1 MEIMELAELSLEKLE
16 EEIKGVKEFLVSE
29 LSPQVEK
36 LARRRPLLLYSLRH
50 PQLKLSSPIA
60 VSLED
65 DGVQII
71 ASAYDLDVFGYGE
84 TEGEALD
91 DLRRTIT
98 DLYFTLQDD
107 AKALGPMP
115 HRVWEYLSDIIEE
128 TSRL

>member
-1 MEIMELAELSLEKLE
+1 MELAELSLEKLE
-16 EEIKGVKEFLVSE
+16 EEIKGVKEFLVGE
-29 LSPQVEK
+29 LSPRVEK
-36 LARRRPLLLYSLRH
+36 LTRRRPLFLYSLRH
-50 PQLKLSSPIA
+50 PQLKLGSPIA

-71 ASAYDLDVFGYGE
+71 AAAYDLDLFGYGE

-98 DLYFTLQDD
+98 DLYFTLKDE
-107 AKALGPMP
+107 AKALGLMP

-128 TSRL
+128 SSRL

>member
-1 MEIMELAELSLEKLE
+1 MELAELSLEKLE
-16 EEIKGVKEFLVSE
+16 EEIKEVKEFLVSE
-29 LSPQVEK
+29 LSPQVDK

-71 ASAYDLDVFGYGE
+71 ASAYDLDAFGYGE

-98 DLYFTLQDD
+98 DLYFTLKDD
-107 AKALGPMP
+107 ARALGPMP
-115 HRVWEYLSDIIEE
+115 RRVWEYLSDIIEE
-128 TSRL
+128 SS

>member
-1 MEIMELAELSLEKLE
+1 MGLAELSLEKLE
-16 EEIKGVKEFLVSE
+16 EEIKGVKEFLVGE
-29 LSPQVEK
+29 LSPRVEK
-36 LARRRPLLLYSLRH
+36 LTRRRPLFLYSLRH
-50 PQLKLSSPIA
+50 PRLKLSSPIA

-71 ASAYDLDVFGYGE
+71 AAAYDLDVFGYGE

-98 DLYFTLQDD
+98 DLYFTLKDN

-128 TSRL
+128 SSRL